1 MHIYIY
7 KKIYEFYFFNL
18 LAICIYTKTIPRI
31 FFQISISIT
40 FFTFPI
46 IQYIE
51 IFSSNI
57 YIKIKENTM
66 IYINELKYVELYQE
80 NSEKKRESKIE
91 NFKKNENIIFHNEI
105 YFINYFKVILRGF
118 YIKFIILLCFIIVFE
133 ICSEKTNFLIKRVEP
148 ICQLFNYQI

>member
-18 LAICIYTKTIPRI
+18 LAICIYTKTIPKI

-40 FFTFPI
+40 FFTFPN

-51 IFSSNI
+51 IFPSNI

-91 NFKKNENIIFHNEI
+91 NFKKMKI
-105 YFINYFKVILRGF
+105 
-118 YIKFIILLCFIIVFE
+118 
-133 ICSEKTNFLIKRVEP
+133 
-148 ICQLFNYQI
+148 